1 MAALLMLISI
11 ALMFATASM
20 AFLWQGRMDKQKKA
34 ATVITAMLA
43 AISAAATLVAAFS
56 I

>member
-20 AFLWQGRMDKQKKA
+20 AFLWQGRMAKQKKA
-34 ATVITAMLA
+34 ATAIAAILA